1 MNPVD
6 TRFVDVDVASP
17 ASDAAESHPPL
28 SRPPLAHR
36 PPTTRQPLENRPQ
49 PHVAEK
55 PELAMGE
62 SLRFAYDTFVSNK
75 VRFLL
80 TALGMVIGTA
90 SLVLVVT
97 IGLTGKQYIL
107 DQIQGIGANLIY
119 ANYSGAGQRI
129 TAVALDE
136 LTVDDLEAVRE
147 QVPSVVAASP
157 FSTLNDRISVGNG
170 KEQDISILGVFPEY
184 LQVRN
189 LVMLAGRFFDKVDYQ
204 GRNKVGVITEK
215 LAIKLFRSPG
225 SAVGQVI
232 KLNGLPFTVI
242 GVFKERVETFGQSE
256 VEDNTMAIPY
266 SVSRFFLPSNAVR
279 QIYFSV
285 ASADEVPTATAQI
298 KRVLQSRHRPESVY
312 NVENLTQLVS
322 LAEKTANILTTV
334 LLLIA
339 TVVLLV
345 SGIGIMNIMLATVSA
360 RTREIGIRKA
370 VGATNREILCQFL
383 SEAVLIS
390 LIGGVFGILIGLAI
404 PFSVRFLT
412 AYRIPI
418 SGLSAIIAIVVC
430 SLVGILF
437 GTLPAIRASQLDPV
451 ESLRYE

>member
-1 MNPVD
+1 MSLLD
-6 TRFVDVDVASP
+6 TKLVDVTNSALDNGSLN
-17 ASDAAESHPPL
+17 DG
-28 SRPPLAHR
+28 
-36 PPTTRQPLENRPQ
+36 
-49 PHVAEK
+49 PHK
-55 PELAMGE
+55 PELVISE
-62 SLRFAYDTFVSNK
+62 SLRFAYDTFLSNK

-80 TALGMVIGTA
+80 TALGMMIGTA

-119 ANYSGAGQRI
+119 ASYSGAGQRI

-136 LTVDDLEAVRE
+136 LTVEDLTAVRE
-147 QVPSVVAASP
+147 QVSSVVAASP
-157 FSTLNDRISVGNG
+157 FVSLNDRISVPNG

-184 LQVRN
+184 RQVRN
-189 LVMLAGRFFDKVDYQ
+189 LVLLAGRFFDAEDEQ
-204 GRNKVGVITEK
+204 GRDKVGVITEK
-215 LAIKLFRSPG
+215 LAVKMFQTPV

-279 QIYFSV
+279 QIYFTV
-285 ASADEVPTATAQI
+285 ASPDEVTAATAQI
-298 KRVLQSRHRPESVY
+298 KWVLQSRHRPESVY
-312 NVENLTQLVS
+312 NVENLTPLVN
-322 LAEKTANILTTV
+322 LAEKTANILTVV

-339 TVVLLV
+339 AVVLLV

-360 RTREIGIRKA
+360 RIREIGIRRA
-370 VGATNREILCQFL
+370 FGATKREIRFQFL
-383 SEAVLIS
+383 SEAVLIA
-390 LIGGVFGILIGLAI
+390 LVGGVLGIIIGLAI
-404 PFSVRFLT
+404 PFSVRYFT

-418 SGLSAIIAIVVC
+418 SGLSAIIAIGVS

>member
-6 TRFVDVDVASP
+6 TKFADVASP
-17 ASDAAESHPPL
+17 ASDEVKIYDAPSSPPPASL
-28 SRPPLAHR
+28 PQHRPPLEH
-36 PPTTRQPLENRPQ
+36 PQ
-49 PHVAEK
+49 QESGPQK
-55 PELAMGE
+55 PNLAMGE
-62 SLRFAYDTFVSNK
+62 SLRFAYETFVSNK

-136 LTVDDLEAVRE
+136 LTVDDLAAVRQ

-157 FSTLNDRISVGNG
+157 FVTLNDRISVGNG
-170 KEQDISILGVFPEY
+170 KEQDILILGVFPEY

-189 LVMLAGRFFDKVDYQ
+189 LVMLAGRFFDNEDYQ

-215 LAIKLFRSPG
+215 LAVKLFRNSE

-285 ASADEVPTATAQI
+285 ASPDEVPTATAQI
-298 KRVLQSRHRPESVY
+298 KHVLQSRHRPESVY

-370 VGATNREILCQFL
+370 VGATTREILCQFL

-390 LIGGVFGILIGLAI
+390 LIGGIFGIVIGLAI

>member
-1 MNPVD
+1 MNLLE
-6 TRFVDVDVASP
+6 TKLVDVTNSALDNGSQ
-17 ASDAAESHPPL
+17 D
-28 SRPPLAHR
+28 
-36 PPTTRQPLENRPQ
+36 NG
-49 PHVAEK
+49 PHK
-55 PELAMGE
+55 PELVISE
-62 SLRFAYDTFVSNK
+62 SLRFAYDTFLTNR

-80 TALGMVIGTA
+80 TALGMMIGTA

-97 IGLTGKQYIL
+97 IGLTGKEYIL
-107 DQIQGIGANLIY
+107 DQIQGIGSNLVY
-119 ANYSGAGQRI
+119 ASYAGAGQRI

-136 LTVDDLEAVRE
+136 LTVEDLTAVRQ
-147 QVPSVVAASP
+147 QVSSVVAASP
-157 FSTLNDRISVGNG
+157 FVSLNDRISVGNG

-184 LQVRN
+184 RQVRN
-189 LVMLAGRFFDKVDYQ
+189 LVLLAGRFFDAEDEQ
-204 GRNKVGVITEK
+204 GRDKVGVITEK
-215 LAIKLFRSPG
+215 LAVKLYRTPES
-225 SAVGQVI
+225 SVGQVI

-279 QIYFSV
+279 QIYFTV
-285 ASADEVPTATAQI
+285 ASPDEVITATAQI
-298 KRVLQSRHRPESVY
+298 KWVLQSRHRPESVY
-312 NVENLTQLVS
+312 NVENLTPLVN
-322 LAEKTANILTTV
+322 LAKKTANILTVV

-339 TVVLLV
+339 AVVLLV

-370 VGATNREILCQFL
+370 VGATRREIRFQFL
-383 SEAVLIS
+383 SEAILIS
-390 LIGGVFGILIGLAI
+390 LIGGVLGIIIGLAV
-404 PFSVRFLT
+404 PFSVRFFT

-418 SGLSAIIAIVVC
+418 SGLSAIIAIGVS

-437 GTLPAIRASQLDPV
+437 GTVPAIRAAQLDPV